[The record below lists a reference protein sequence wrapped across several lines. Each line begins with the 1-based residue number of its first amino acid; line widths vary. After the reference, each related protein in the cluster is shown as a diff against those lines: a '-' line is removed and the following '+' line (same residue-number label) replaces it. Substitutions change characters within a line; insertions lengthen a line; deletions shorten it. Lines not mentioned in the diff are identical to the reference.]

1 LPDLSGRWDS
11 NQEPPPAARV
21 FGAASALLLAEIL
34 VGKVLDQLA
43 LAAPELYL
51 LVEEELRQ
59 SVDYE
64 ATKEHW

>member
-1 LPDLSGRWDS
+1 
-11 NQEPPPAARV
+11 
-21 FGAASALLLAEIL
+21 LLLAEIL

-59 SVDYE
+59 SLYE
-64 ATKEHW
+64 DLVGETAPSWSCRRRTPQSGPAVEGDEIKS